1 MPSVHGRPLHTRPL
15 TIVISRES
23 DTLWRA
29 RGDVIDL
36 RKHGFVPMID
46 DIQPSGI
53 IHMMSIDLAFE
64 PESLRIERISTDQP
78 FIALE
83 ASEAS
88 GAECSRDPSPRLLSF
103 R

>member
-1 MPSVHGRPLHTRPL
+1 MPSVHGRPLRTRSL

-23 DTLWRA
+23 DSLGPV

-46 DIQPSGI
+46 DIQPSDI
-53 IHMMSIDLAFE
+53 IHMMSIDLTFE

-78 FIALE
+78 E
-83 ASEAS
+83 
-88 GAECSRDPSPRLLSF
+88 PTMN
-103 R
+103 